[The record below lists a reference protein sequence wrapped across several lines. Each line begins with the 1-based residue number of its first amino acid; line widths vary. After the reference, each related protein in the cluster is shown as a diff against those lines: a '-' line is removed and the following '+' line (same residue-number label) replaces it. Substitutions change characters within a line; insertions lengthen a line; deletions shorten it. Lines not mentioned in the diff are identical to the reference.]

1 MILILA
7 AIKSDTRELSK
18 MKAYDVIVV
27 YSESI
32 ANSAK
37 DKKYKEKTPFSSK
50 KRYKIYN
57 DSYRYFLSKCKK
69 MGISVAFATSKDII
83 GPGLF
88 KSFWTFDKDWIRN
101 FDVAYSRILFD
112 KFTPVARAQKNKLK
126 LLTSAKNIYMFN
138 NKKIIDIFQNKL
150 NTYKQFSEFTIP
162 TVEITNPSKKTII
175 QAKVKLDRLLKKHR
189 LKQDFINGY
198 IIKNIIGTGG
208 FKIHKVNFE
217 KSAYKEIMK
226 HYGLDKKGKKILSY
240 ILQPF
245 ISCTDGFIFGKD
257 YGLIDLR
264 VILLNHKIIQAYIRI
279 AKPGEFKCNEH
290 QGGNLK
296 YISLKIIPKDV
307 LSMTGK
313 IIKKL
318 DTKLNLKHSLYS
330 LDFMRTSSGHL
341 YFLEGNSN
349 PGIDWNHRKKI
360 NEIKS
365 KELINLIINELK
377 LIMQEKETVLLQ
389 L

>member
-1 MILILA
+1 M
-7 AIKSDTRELSK
+7 
-18 MKAYDVIVV
+18 VIYTGSV
-27 YSESI
+27 

-57 DSYRYFLSKCKK
+57 DSYRCFLLRCKK
-69 MGISVAFATSKDII
+69 MGIKAAFATSKDII
-83 GPGLF
+83 GSGLF
-88 KSFWTFDKDWIRN
+88 QSFWTFDKDWVRN
-101 FDVAYSRILFD
+101 FGRAHSRILFN
-112 KFTPVARAQKNKLK
+112 KFTPVTCTQKNKLK

-150 NTYKQFSEFTIP
+150 NTYEQFSDLTIP
-162 TVEITNPSKKTII
+162 TVGIINPSKKTII
-175 QAKVKLDRLLKKHR
+175 QAKAKLDTLLKNHR
-189 LKQDFINGY
+189 LKLDFNNGY
-198 IIKNIIGTGG
+198 LIKNIIGTGG
-208 FKIHKVNFE
+208 FKIHKINFK
-217 KSAYKEIMK
+217 KSAYREIMK
-226 HYGLDKKGKKILSY
+226 YYKSNKKGTKILSY

-245 ISCTDGFIFGKD
+245 IDFKNGFVFGKHR
-257 YGLIDLR
+257 GLIDLR
-264 VILLNHKIIQAYIRI
+264 IILLNRKIIQAYIRI
-279 AKPGEFKCNEH
+279 AKPGKFKCNEH
-290 QGGNLK
+290 QGGNLV

-341 YFLEGNSN
+341 YFLEGNNS
-349 PGIDWNHRKKI
+349 PGIDWNHKKKI

-365 KELINLIINELK
+365 KELINLIVDELK
-377 LIMQEKETVLLQ
+377 LIVQEKKTVSSKH
-389 L
+389 

>member
-1 MILILA
+1 MGSFLVKINKLRRIIDTE
-7 AIKSDTRELSK
+7 IKP
-18 MKAYDVIVV
+18 YDVIVV
-27 YSESI
+27 YTESV

-57 DSYRYFLSKCKK
+57 DSYRYFLSRCKK
-69 MGISVAFATSKDII
+69 MGIRAAFATSKDII
-83 GPGLF
+83 GPGF
-88 KSFWTFDKDWIRN
+88 FQSFWTFDKDWVRN
-101 FDVAYSRILFD
+101 FGKASSKILFD
-112 KFTPVARAQKNKLK
+112 KFTPISYAQKNKLK

-138 NKKIIDIFQNKL
+138 NEKIIDIFQNKL
-150 NTYKQFSEFTIP
+150 NTYKQFSELTIP
-162 TVEITNPSKKTII
+162 TVETTSPSKKTII
-175 QAKVKLDRLLKKHR
+175 QAKDKLDKLLKKHR

-198 IIKNIIGTGG
+198 LIKNIIGMGG

-226 HYGLDKKGKKILSY
+226 HYGSDKKGNKILSY

-245 ISCTDGFIFGKD
+245 ISCKNGFVFGK
-257 YGLIDLR
+257 YHGLIDLR
-264 VILLNHKIIQAYIRI
+264 IIILNHKIIQAYIRI
-279 AKPGEFKCNEH
+279 AKPGKFECNEH
-290 QGGNLK
+290 QGGNLV
-296 YISLKIIPKDV
+296 YTPLKIIPKDV

-330 LDFMRTSSGHL
+330 LDFMKTSSGHL
-341 YFLEGNSN
+341 YFLEGNTN

-365 KELINLIINELK
+365 KELINLIVNELK
-377 LIMQEKETVLLQ
+377 LIIQEKGTV
-389 L
+389 